1 MIINIMSRPS
11 PEAMGAMSERDR
23 AMMGINDTKKN
34 NAPEAHTG
42 DTQKEPTRLQQQ
54 EEQPDI
60 RERSLQKMDRVK
72 IENPKETLKKLER
85 VWEDINDALNEQRVN
100 HVRYGR
106 PEESFV
112 DKEWARFTMNIL
124 NNLSDELELEGS
136 YAESTFSALYEAA
149 TGSFGNPK
157 RHIESKWVKKID
169 DLLPV
174 FGREHYTET
183 RAQTAERKRAREEA
197 LKRRYEA

>member
-1 MIINIMSRPS
+1 MSRPS

-42 DTQKEPTRLQQQ
+42 DTQEEPTRLQQQ

-60 RERSLQKMDRVK
+60 RERFLQKMDRVK
-72 IENPKETLKKLER
+72 IENPKGTLKKIER
-85 VWEDINDALNEQRVN
+85 VWEDINDALNEQRVS
-100 HVRYGR
+100 HVRHGR

-169 DLLPV
+169 DLMSV